1 MKQAYR
7 VLAGLIALGV
17 LVQAASVA
25 YGWFDALSALDAGTV
40 IDGNY
45 EGNAG
50 HVLHGMIGMI
60 VVPLLGLI
68 LLILSFFATTSIPQ
82 ARKWAGI
89 VFGLIV
95 LQVALAFAAFAFSAP
110 IIGALHG
117 INALVLLG
125 AAARA
130 GALTRETGAVGP
142 GAPAGAVPSQRTG
155 TSSTG
160 SSLPA

>member
-1 MKQAYR
+1 VKQTYR

-25 YGWFDALSALDAGTV
+25 YGWFDALSAVDAGTV

-50 HVLHGMIGMI
+50 HVLHGIIGMI

-68 LLILSFFATTSIPQ
+68 LLIVSFVAAKSVPQ
-82 ARKWAGI
+82 GRKWAGI
-89 VFGLIV
+89 VFGVIV
-95 LQVALAFAAFAFSAP
+95 LQVALAFAAFSAP
-110 IIGALHG
+110 VIGALHG
-117 INALVLLG
+117 INALVLFG

-130 GALTRETGAVGP
+130 GMQAGDTRVARHGDDP
-142 GAPAGAVPSQRTG
+142 GAVPSQRTG
-155 TSSTG
+155 TSATG

>member
-1 MKQAYR
+1 LKQTYR

-25 YGWFDALSALDAGTV
+25 YGWFDAISAVDAGTV

-50 HVLHGMIGMI
+50 HMLHGMIGMMVI
-60 VVPLLGLI
+60 PLLGLI
-68 LLILSFFATTSIPQ
+68 LLILSFVAAKSIPQ

-95 LQVALAFAAFAFSAP
+95 LQVALAFAAFSAP

-117 INALVLLG
+117 INALILLG
-125 AAARA
+125 AAGRA
-130 GALTRETGAVGP
+130 AALTRETGAAGP
-142 GAPAGAVPSQRTG
+142 GTPAGAVPSQRTG
-155 TSSTG
+155 SSSTG
-160 SSLPA
+160 SNLPV

>member
-1 MKQAYR
+1 MKQTYR

-25 YGWFDALSALDAGTV
+25 FGWFDALSAIDAGTV

-45 EGNAG
+45 EGNIG
-50 HVLHGMIGMI
+50 HVLHGMVGMLAI
-60 VVPLLGLI
+60 PLLGLI
-68 LLILSFFATTSIPQ
+68 LLILSFFATKSVPQ
-82 ARKWAGI
+82 GRKWAGI
-89 VFGLIV
+89 VFGVIV
-95 LQVALAFAAFAFSAP
+95 LQVALAFAAFSAP

-130 GALTRETGAVGP
+130 GALTRETHAAGTGT
-142 GAPAGAVPSQRTG
+142 APGAVPTQRTG

-160 SSLPA
+160 SNLPV